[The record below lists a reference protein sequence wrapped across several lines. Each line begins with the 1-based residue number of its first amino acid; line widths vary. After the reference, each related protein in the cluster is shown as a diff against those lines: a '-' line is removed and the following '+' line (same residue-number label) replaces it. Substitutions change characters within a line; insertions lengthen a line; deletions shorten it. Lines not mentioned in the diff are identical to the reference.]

1 MARKSTT
8 TAAAPEETVAATAE
22 PEAPANDETI
32 VVLRGFLV
40 RNPELR
46 HTPNGTPVIRIR
58 VGQEHEDGRTTY
70 HEVVAWKATAIAVCE
85 YLKKGREIEA
95 QGRMRENRWTDAN
108 GQEHVDN
115 ELNAFRVEFISTRS
129 QTAAAA

>member
-1 MARKSTT
+1 MT
-8 TAAAPEETVAATAE
+8 
-22 PEAPANDETI
+22 
-32 VVLRGFLV
+32 
-40 RNPELR
+40 
-46 HTPNGTPVIRIR
+46 RIR
-58 VGQEHEDGRTTY
+58 VGQKHADGRTTY
-70 HEVVAWKATAIAVCE
+70 HDVVAWKATAIAVCE
-85 YLKKGREIEA
+85 YLKKGREVEA